1 MPTPLDIQIP
11 PYRPP
16 LALPGGHAQTVVPAL
31 FRTVE
36 GVRYRRQRLDL
47 DDGDFLDLDVLP
59 AAGARGP
66 RRAVLI
72 AHGLEGNSERAYV
85 RGMARAV
92 AARGWDA
99 VAWNHRGCSGEPN
112 RLLRAY
118 HSGATEDLAAVVDW
132 ALARGYAQ
140 IGLVGFSLG
149 GNVTL
154 KYVGDRGPEIAPEIV
169 GAVGVSVP
177 VDLAASGEVME
188 AWDRRL
194 YMKRF
199 VGSIASKA
207 EEKATRYPDAPDPEP
222 IRRMT
227 TFTQIDDH
235 VTAPL
240 HGFDSAADYY
250 ARCSSLPVLETVAIP
265 TLLASARNDPFLA
278 PTCFPEE
285 IANPLFRLVA
295 PEAGGHVGWPQRPL
309 AGELWGETVAARWME
324 AARRYA
330 ISAARRAAPS
340 STA

>member
-1 MPTPLDIQIP
+1 MRSPIDIDIP

-47 DDGDFLDLDVLP
+47 PDGDFLDLDVLP
-59 AAGARGP
+59 ASGARV
-66 RRAVLI
+66 RSRAVLI
-72 AHGLEGNSERAYV
+72 AHGLEGSSERAYV
-85 RGMARAV
+85 RGMAKAV

-132 ALARGYAQ
+132 ALARGYTSL
-140 IGLVGFSLG
+140 GLVGFSLG

-154 KYVGDRGPEIAPEIV
+154 KYVGDLGEALAPEIV
-169 GAVGVSVP
+169 GAVGISVP

-199 VGSIASKA
+199 VGSIARKA
-207 EEKATRYPDAPDPEP
+207 EEKATRYDDAPDPEP
-222 IRRMT
+222 IPRMT

-250 ARCSSLPVLETVAIP
+250 ARCSSLPVLGQVAVP

-278 PTCFPEE
+278 PSCFPEH

-309 AGELWGETVAARWME
+309 AGELWSETVAARWLE
-324 AARRYA
+324 AAYA
-330 ISAARRAAPS
+330 SSIASVAAPS